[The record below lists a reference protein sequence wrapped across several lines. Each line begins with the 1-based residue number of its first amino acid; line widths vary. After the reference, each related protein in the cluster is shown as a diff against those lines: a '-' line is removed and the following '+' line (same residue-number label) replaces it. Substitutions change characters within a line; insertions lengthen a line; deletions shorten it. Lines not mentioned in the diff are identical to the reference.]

1 MRLIV
6 PQLSFAG
13 YLGLAVG
20 QIWRYGAEAVQVPQR
35 LALMLIDLEQVAL
48 PEHQEDIKRWL
59 DMVRP
64 AGELDPTWNT
74 TMTPAEQD

>member
-20 QIWRYGAEAVQVPQR
+20 QTWRYGAEAVQVPQR
-35 LALMLIDLEQVAL
+35 RTLMLIDLEQVAR
-48 PEHQEDIKRWL
+48 PEHQKDIERWL
-59 DMVRP
+59 DTVRP
-64 AGELDPTWNT
+64 TGELDPTWNT
-74 TMTPAEQD
+74 TMTPAEQG